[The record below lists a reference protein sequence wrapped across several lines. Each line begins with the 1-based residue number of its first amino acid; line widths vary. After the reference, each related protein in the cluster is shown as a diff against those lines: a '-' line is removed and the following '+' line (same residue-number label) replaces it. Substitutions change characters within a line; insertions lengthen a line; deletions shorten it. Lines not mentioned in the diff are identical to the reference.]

1 MALIAGSPGL
11 VLGGA
16 IGAWRWRTRRILGGS
31 IGAAVGFAL
40 CLGAVLVWLMAVK

>member
-11 VLGGA
+11 VLGA
-16 IGAWRWRTRRILGGS
+16 IAGAWRWRARRILGGA